1 MEIIIIA
8 IATILFIVYAFLIMT
23 AGSNITEA
31 IITCRKETAEENIK
45 MTTIKLNKLVAK
57 MQRRKDLK
65 DKVEIR
71 KGKKL
76 KAKLDEN
83 QKALA
88 RYEKGKLGI
97 GDLLPVAGYR
107 FIQMMK
113 WDGTNNFVKKLNA
126 QCVQF
131 KEKKEAINYTYF
143 VLANL
148 IGSIL
153 LGVVVFVLALGVLL
167 SLNMGIKSLIL
178 ALCIF
183 IIFGLAGYLPLDNLN
198 SIINERKEEIDNQFP
213 QVASKLT
220 LLTVAGMEV
229 SQAWKLVADSGE
241 GVLYDEMSRV
251 LLDLNNNVSPAEA
264 YTKFMIKC
272 NNNYVNKLATAII
285 QNVSKGNAE
294 IVTLFRR
301 LNDEAWM
308 ERKHS
313 SKKMGEKI
321 QSKLLVP
328 TLMLFGGIIL
338 LVIVPV
344 LSGFNFM

>member
-183 IIFGLAGYLPLDNLN
+183 IIFEDPVQH
-198 SIINERKEEIDNQFP
+198 R
-213 QVASKLT
+213 
-220 LLTVAGMEV
+220 TVFHTA
-229 SQAWKLVADSGE
+229 AD
-241 GVLYDEMSRV
+241 R
-251 LLDLNNNVSPAEA
+251 
-264 YTKFMIKC
+264 
-272 NNNYVNKLATAII
+272 
-285 QNVSKGNAE
+285 
-294 IVTLFRR
+294 
-301 LNDEAWM
+301 
-308 ERKHS
+308 
-313 SKKMGEKI
+313 
-321 QSKLLVP
+321 
-328 TLMLFGGIIL
+328 
-338 LVIVPV
+338 
-344 LSGFNFM
+344 

>member
-1 MEIIIIA
+1 M
-8 IATILFIVYAFLIMT
+8 
-23 AGSNITEA
+23 
-31 IITCRKETAEENIK
+31 
-45 MTTIKLNKLVAK
+45 
-57 MQRRKDLK
+57 
-65 DKVEIR
+65 
-71 KGKKL
+71 
-76 KAKLDEN
+76 
-83 QKALA
+83 
-88 RYEKGKLGI
+88 
-97 GDLLPVAGYR
+97 
-107 FIQMMK
+107 
-113 WDGTNNFVKKLNA
+113 
-126 QCVQF
+126 
-131 KEKKEAINYTYF
+131 
-143 VLANL
+143 
-148 IGSIL
+148 
-153 LGVVVFVLALGVLL
+153 GVVVFVLALGVLL